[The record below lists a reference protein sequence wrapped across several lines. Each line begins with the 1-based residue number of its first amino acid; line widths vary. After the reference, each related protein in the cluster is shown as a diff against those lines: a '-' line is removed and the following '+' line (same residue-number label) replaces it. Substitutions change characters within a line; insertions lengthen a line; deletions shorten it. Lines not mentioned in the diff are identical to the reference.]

1 MVPLAEVTLL
11 IMYGV
16 ALCPCAAMVAKALA
30 MSRTWGEAVPKM
42 LLILVPSPA
51 VHPRA
56 WLDPGQPFGSPASM
70 AASRTPVA
78 LVPGAARAMFSCA
91 KTVLTE
97 FARAVRRSILP
108 YDSLPKFWTLPR
120 GFPFLASWNCGKY
133 WGLKP
138 S

>member
-16 ALCPCAAMVAKALA
+16 ARCPWAAMVAKALA
-30 MSRTWGEAVPKM
+30 MSRTCGEAVPKM
-42 LLILVPSPA
+42 LLMLVPSPA
-51 VHPRA
+51 VHPMA
-56 WLDPGQPFGSPASM
+56 WLDPGQAFGSPAAM

-78 LVPGAARAMFSCA
+78 LAPGAARAMFSCA

-108 YDSLPKFWTLPR
+108 NCSLPKFWTLP
-120 GFPFLASWNCGKY
+120 FALPFLGSWNCLKY
-133 WGLKP
+133 WGL
-138 S
+138 